1 MRRLEVPVASNIM
14 SATTPQKRL
23 NGKYINEAGNQ
34 LEFLLFDDTLK
45 SIGDLDAIYLLKQ
58 ASWDAP
64 SIEQFKKQLNDQINQ
79 DIAEQPKSQSHR
91 LQLPGKHDE
100 LDILA
105 NEEPEYDHRITI
117 GACATGI
124 YQHHLYCF
132 DDSK

>member
-1 MRRLEVPVASNIM
+1 M

-64 SIEQFKKQLNDQINQ
+64 SNEQFKKQLNDQINQ
-79 DIAEQPKSQSHR
+79 DIPEQPKSQSHR
-91 LQLPGKHDE
+91 LQLPGKRDE

-124 YQHHLYCF
+124 YQPHLYCF

>member
-1 MRRLEVPVASNIM
+1 M
-14 SATTPQKRL
+14 SASTPQKLL
-23 NGKYINEAGNQ
+23 NRKYINEA
-34 LEFLLFDDTLK
+34 
-45 SIGDLDAIYLLKQ
+45 